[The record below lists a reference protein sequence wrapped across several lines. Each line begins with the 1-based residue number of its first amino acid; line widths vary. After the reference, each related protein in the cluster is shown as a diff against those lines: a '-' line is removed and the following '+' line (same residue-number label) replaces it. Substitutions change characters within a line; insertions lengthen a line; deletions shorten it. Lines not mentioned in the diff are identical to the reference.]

1 MKQPR
6 RRSGVPTTESPRSS
20 PSPCRNPPPK
30 MFHVEHCGT
39 FCFTLPT
46 TSPYAGVPLRV
57 GPIPQ
62 CTAPPPRPRVFR
74 VEHSWRHEPSRE
86 LSSRTAR
93 SRYSSQNRSRDGR
106 STVPPGNFG
115 ALRGGPPAPAARFGT
130 QGGAV
135 HPPNVSTGQTL
146 LTERSFHVKPSWRPE
161 TCREVSNEEVKTKC
175 STWNTLRRDPLR
187 QPPEIKSKPLGSVRN
202 FSFPPGAPA

>member
-1 MKQPR
+1 MKQPPWTIR
-6 RRSGVPTTESPRSS
+6 RAHNRASS
-20 PSPCRNPPPK
+20 EPSFTLPDSTLK

-57 GPIPQ
+57 WRIRYYTRPARE
-62 CTAPPPRPRVFR
+62 CSTATFLAARDMSRAVF
-74 VEHSWRHEPSRE
+74 PKGSRE
-86 LSSRTAR
+86 VFQRKTDRGTAAAR
-93 SRYSSQNRSRDGR
+93 P
-106 STVPPGNFG
+106 PPGNFG
-115 ALRGGPPAPAARFGT
+115 ASRGGGLPRARRQIRDAERGRS
-130 QGGAV
+130 
-135 HPPNVSTGQTL
+135 PPNVSTGQAL
-146 LTERSFHVKPSWRPE
+146 LAERSFHVKQSWRPE

-187 QPPEIKSKPLGSVRN
+187 QPPEIKSKSLGSVRN